1 MRRYVRFVFA
11 CLGGLAVAATPA
23 AAAPNLRLDE
33 HGYFARQGLNVIVF
47 SDVYPEGHQTG
58 VTVIQHGRRV
68 AANGDLRLE
77 ISPGQWS
84 PVPRAGERTVDAAAG
99 RVSQRLSYPDPARN
113 GRGFNPTFYPDLD
126 LSYRVSVTALDGDS
140 FRIIV
145 DLDRPLPREWAG
157 RVGFNFELFPAHLFG
172 KAWLMDGE
180 AGIFPRQAN
189 GPLVRQPA
197 APGPPP
203 RNLQAN
209 GPVPLSDEPLDRAA
223 RDRPQFGDRARRRQ
237 SADAHR
243 KPHRRDR
250 PDRRTLQPQ

>member
-1 MRRYVRFVFA
+1 MPKCRRPISALRRAPADEETVRFAFA
-11 CLGGLAVAATPA
+11 WLCGLAVAAAPA
-23 AAAPNLRLDE
+23 GAAPNLRLDE

-145 DLDRPLPREWAG
+145 DLDRPLP
-157 RVGFNFELFPAHLFG
+157 P
-172 KAWLMDGE
+172 
-180 AGIFPRQAN
+180 N
-189 GPLVRQPA
+189 GPAGSASTSSCSRPTCSA
-197 APGPPP
+197 RPG
-203 RNLQAN
+203 
-209 GPVPLSDEPLDRAA
+209 
-223 RDRPQFGDRARRRQ
+223 
-237 SADAHR
+237 
-243 KPHRRDR
+243 
-250 PDRRTLQPQ
+250 